1 MASAETANP
10 GPVAP
15 TGLNHIVLN
24 IRDMEESHQF
34 WTEIIGLRLVGEFRQ
49 RPGRPTTPRMQFYQ
63 RHGHGRSP
71 SP

>member
-24 IRDMEESHQF
+24 VRDMEESHQF

-49 RPGRPTTPRMQFYQ
+49 RPWPANDPQNAVLS